1 MAGHSKWAN
10 IKHRKGRQDAKRG
23 KQFTKATKELMLAA
37 KAGGSDPDT
46 NPRLRAAVEAA
57 KAINLPKD
65 KRETAIKKGAGEL
78 GGENIEEVNYEGYG
92 PGGVA
97 IFIEAATDN
106 KNRTVAEM
114 RHILSK
120 GGGSL
125 GEAGC
130 VAWMFDKTGVLRFD
144 KDKYGE
150 EELMEVGLEAGVEDV
165 RDEGDVWEVRT
176 EPENLSDVQAAYK
189 QAEIEYQ
196 SAEVSMIPQTS
207 IPVDKETA
215 EKLLKLYDNLED
227 HDDVQNVYANF
238 DLPEEVYSELEA

>member
-78 GGENIEEVNYEGYG
+78 GGENIEEVSYEGYG

-106 KNRTVAEM
+106 KNRTVAEI

-189 QAEIEYQ
+189 QAEIEYD
-196 SAEVSMIPQTS
+196 SAEVSMIPQTT